1 MAIILLAWLKV
12 WLWPVFL
19 VWRVWIF
26 LTFEANRHL
35 LRIFDAVLAA
45 DACALEVAGIYLY
58 ARLVGVHLKE
68 DAGNRRIK
76 CGANLSVVAL
86 TVLICVKTPVV
97 VVTGSIL
104 YLLECSVND
113 SLLYGVWL
121 AEVHRGSFYRSY
133 LACCHIGLVGWCVVV
148 SINI

>member
-68 DAGNRRIK
+68 YAGNGRIK
-76 CGANLSVVAL
+76 RCTYLCVVTL
-86 TVLICVKTPVV
+86 TILIGIETQVV
-97 VVTGSIL
+97 VV
-104 YLLECSVND
+104 
-113 SLLYGVWL
+113 
-121 AEVHRGSFYRSY
+121 A
-133 LACCHIGLVGWCVVV
+133 
-148 SINI
+148 